1 MITVLAGG
9 VGAARFLEGVVQ
21 VVPPEQVTAIVN
33 TGDDITLHGLYI
45 SPDVDI
51 VTYTLAGI
59 IEETNGWG
67 IRGDTTHVL
76 DMLTTLGADT
86 SWFLLGDRDIATHIR
101 RTELLRA
108 GKTRAEI
115 ADMFRRALGVQTRV
129 LPMSNEPVA
138 TMIDTPAGL
147 MHFENYLV
155 QRHARDEVR
164 GVVFKG
170 AEEARPAPG
179 VLEAIREAEAVLIAP
194 SNPIVSVGTIL
205 AVPGVRAA
213 LLETSAPVIAVSPI
227 VGGAAIKGPAAPLM
241 QAQGYEVSARG
252 VADCYRDIADA
263 LVIDRIDAD
272 LADDIRARGLDVV
285 ITDTIMRGPQEKRAL
300 ARAALDAAHGV
311 TR

>member
-21 VVPPEQVTAIVN
+21 VVPPQEVTAIVN

-67 IRGDTTHVL
+67 IRGDTTNVL

-115 ADMFRRALGVQTRV
+115 ADLFRRTLGVQTRV

-138 TMIDTPAGL
+138 TMIDTPAG
-147 MHFENYLV
+147 
-155 QRHARDEVR
+155 
-164 GVVFKG
+164 
-170 AEEARPAPG
+170 
-179 VLEAIREAEAVLIAP
+179 
-194 SNPIVSVGTIL
+194 
-205 AVPGVRAA
+205 
-213 LLETSAPVIAVSPI
+213 
-227 VGGAAIKGPAAPLM
+227 
-241 QAQGYEVSARG
+241 
-252 VADCYRDIADA
+252 
-263 LVIDRIDAD
+263 
-272 LADDIRARGLDVV
+272 
-285 ITDTIMRGPQEKRAL
+285 
-300 ARAALDAAHGV
+300 
-311 TR
+311 